1 MASRTRGLRRQALQK
16 IGVLA
21 AVTAAKKKTAASHA
35 DLDQLFQACSLY
47 SKSKS
52 RSDGNSKKTLELQ
65 SNLQQYMSIREF
77 EVILALCKAAQYFSV
92 LNQNEKL
99 VSFLSPYILEA
110 YMQAFE
116 PSPFFRDIEP
126 SPIESLSFHLTSAL
140 LLLGAKK
147 NNLQENVKTDIW
159 VYLNRCQE
167 ASKTLSY
174 PRPGNSTELKNA
186 ITIATITLSLLG
198 FLEAATIH
206 ADLWSPTDRL
216 SLVKL
221 FRAMFAGDFLVT
233 IETAFSTIRNTH
245 VSEHYIKEWKQY
257 LRHYSSIGRPLGAM
271 LVQKSF
277 MWLMVA
283 TSSLLSADIEY
294 EQLLDLLDLRITGR
308 KPSSNNLPHHLG
320 AVECETI
327 EILSD
332 IASTELTDLEDGV
345 DYLRLGRKH
354 LAFSLKAGALV
365 CFLNCVTFNKIT
377 VEVDV
382 LISWLESTLAD
393 PIQMA
398 DKMLANI
405 VLRSISLVS
414 KLAPQFA
421 SNVSRLL
428 PRFIVNSRA
437 SSQVITAASSCLA
450 YVLQLLS
457 QDAVITTIYL
467 LGNDL
472 SLGTTNDKNLSNNL
486 TAEIA
491 LSKNGQTIVDQEK
504 NSFGSSASL
513 LNSTGEDINI
523 VHGNVVEAICT
534 IAIACNDTKITAL
547 AQSMLSQRF
556 EKINKSIDARIIIE
570 TSRLALSGGSLEF
583 RSLLKLYARIST
595 EGILHKNEAL
605 LLAVSEGRNHLSLSL
620 GKDSPLFE
628 IYFRHL
634 LEAIISKGDL
644 HQGENKHEADVEFAA
659 QEISQ
664 LLQPLAILMS
674 HNNMAS
680 EDNFDEEIL
689 SLVRD
694 AWFNIII
701 HGFATNG
708 ERRKKHLKELRL
720 IAAHSKPLVTEQR
733 GEQIE
738 SDIELNTVLRR
749 GSSSDYEVKIKR
761 QLLSLLPSR
770 ASEIRGMSYR
780 KIIFLHATY
789 LIETLRAETGD
800 CTQALTYFLE
810 PSMRKGD
817 MSITMEAITSAVI
830 SKYLTKTLSG
840 TFLPFS
846 SPCVSK
852 QLALIFCHC
861 CHRIDRV
868 QQAALTCADRIINE
882 VPSALCQK
890 DSLFALLELL
900 TLMWTS
906 CLGAQIDEYEWR
918 SSFSSARANVTVEL
932 SDDIGFRRRTLNNL
946 YMRAKKWVISVINI
960 APLDVKGLLQ
970 TYLSEYDDYGVYN
983 YVSLGRS
990 FAIEMGSLI
999 PSSDQRLQAV
1009 DHQGDCNINTA
1020 SDFIAQYTTRQEYR
1034 QSGPQIHHD
1043 FEWLHLPHCLSPT
1056 LENNLDFEDATTI
1069 LACLE
1074 TRLREHKSVSLV
1086 ELRDILRR
1094 AASLLY
1100 RANKD
1105 ECTIA
1110 HYLVS
1115 IPFVLFTK
1123 SSIKLGISLWLG
1135 VLNENPRMESRLL
1148 VEIAQQWELTI
1159 YQRRGV
1165 FCSDFLHS
1173 DPFNNKMEF
1182 APSDRSTVTKKVR
1195 RAQGLLA
1202 PHMVLVQFLSS
1213 HFNAM
1218 RLCNEN
1224 TEKVFLRILD
1234 TSLKGLN
1241 HATAHPLAREIR
1253 FQVILLSLNILQNC
1267 ANLNNH
1273 TKSNFKD
1280 NILSAAL
1287 TWFSHSPRWSYG
1299 GNRLQ
1304 IKAES
1309 ILLHDVSVA
1318 LQGVKTNSDSIS
1330 VSKLKNIQ
1338 SKQSLLQLL
1347 IDSERQRINV
1357 WLYPLV
1363 EPQNIHNLASPGKAF
1378 TEATLIGL
1386 IKTAWNESPSLA
1398 VQLFMRFPS
1407 TKLHREIRLLLLKFP
1422 EKATSNPEAIQ
1433 SLLGDSLPDDVSSQL
1448 KYLLYWEPVNPV
1460 SAITYFLPQYRNEP
1474 YVLQYAMR
1482 ALESHPVD
1490 VTFFYVPQI
1499 VQALRY
1505 DTLGYIERYIIETA
1519 KISQLF
1525 AHQIIW
1531 NMKANSFKDEDSQ
1544 IPDSLKPTLDK
1555 VMSRMIKEFSKNAK
1569 IFYEKEFAFFDEVT
1583 SISGK
1588 LKPFIKR
1595 PKPEK
1600 KQKIEEELRKIK
1612 VEVGVYLP
1620 SNPEGVVI
1628 GIDRKSGRPLQS
1640 HAKAPYMATFRIK
1653 KSVSI
1658 REETDG
1664 MSEDF
1669 DNQEN
1674 ISQENSIE
1682 TWQSAIFKVG
1692 DDCRQDVLALQ
1703 MIAAFREIF
1712 QNVGLDVYVFPYRVT
1727 ATAPGCGVID
1737 VLPNSISRDMLGREA
1752 VNGLYDYFVSKYGN
1766 EDSLRFQEARSNFVK
1781 SMAAYSIISY
1791 LLQFKDR
1798 HNGNIMIDDAGHIV
1812 HIDFGFC
1819 FDIAPG
1825 GVKFERAPFKLTSE
1839 MIAVMGGNTDHQIFK
1854 LFEELSVRAFLA
1866 SRQYTQ
1872 QLSQIVLLMMDSG
1885 LPCFKLETIKNFKDR
1900 FVLEKTER
1908 DAAEFMKGLIKAS
1921 YKSYSTGV
1929 YDQFQLLTNG
1939 IPF

>member
-1 MASRTRGLRRQALQK
+1 MASRSRGIRRQALQK
-16 IGVLA
+16 IAILA
-21 AVTAAKKKTAASHA
+21 ANTAVTTKSAASDA
-35 DLDQLFQACSLY
+35 ELDRLFRASSLY
-47 SKSKS
+47 SRSEIKS
-52 RSDGNSKKTLELQ
+52 DENSNQILESQ
-65 SNLQQYMSIREF
+65 SHLQQFMSIKEF
-77 EVILALCKAAQYFSV
+77 EVILALCKAAQYFSD
-92 LNQNEKL
+92 LKHKEKL
-99 VSFLSPYILEA
+99 ISLLSPYILEA
-110 YMQAFE
+110 HKQAFE

-126 SPIESLSFHLTSAL
+126 SPIESLSFHLISAL
-140 LLLGAKK
+140 LLLGANKDV
-147 NNLQENVKTDIW
+147 LQESVKNDIW
-159 VYLNRCQE
+159 VYLNRCQV

-174 PRPGNSTELKNA
+174 PRPGNPTEVKNA
-186 ITIATITLSLLG
+186 LAVANVTLSLLG
-198 FLEAATIH
+198 FLDAATIYVKF
-206 ADLWSPTDRL
+206 WSPSDRL
-216 SLVKL
+216 SLIKL
-221 FRAMFAGDFLVT
+221 FRVMFTGEFLVT

-245 VSEHYIKEWKQY
+245 LTDHNIKEWKQY
-257 LRHYSSIGRPLGAM
+257 IQHYSSIGRPLGAM
-271 LVQKSF
+271 LVQKSL

-283 TSSLLSADIEY
+283 TSSVLSAEFELQQVLDI
-294 EQLLDLLDLRITGR
+294 LDLKIVGR
-308 KPSSNNLPHHLG
+308 KLTSKASSSNFG
-320 AVECETI
+320 AVEYETI

-332 IASTELTDLEDGV
+332 IASTELTNLEDGA
-345 DYLRLGRKH
+345 DYLRFGRKH
-354 LAFSLKAGALV
+354 LDFSLKAGALASY
-365 CFLNCVTFNKIT
+365 LNCVIFDKNTYDVEALIT
-377 VEVDV
+377 
-382 LISWLESTLAD
+382 WLESTLAD

-405 VLRSISLVS
+405 VFRSIALVS
-414 KLAPQFA
+414 KLSPQFA

-457 QDAVITTIYL
+457 PDAVITTIYL

-472 SLGTTNDKNLSNNL
+472 SVGMASDKTLSTNLI
-486 TAEIA
+486 TEIA
-491 LSKNGQTIVDQEK
+491 VSKNGKTHMDVEK
-504 NSFGSSASL
+504 YSSGSSVSLPVNAS
-513 LNSTGEDINI
+513 EDMTII
-523 VHGNVVEAICT
+523 HGNVVEAICT
-534 IAIACNDTKITAL
+534 IASTYNDTKITAL

-556 EKINKSIDARIIIE
+556 DKISHSIDARIFTE

-583 RSLLKLYARIST
+583 RSLLKLYAKIST
-595 EGILHKNEAL
+595 EGILQKNDAL
-605 LLAVSEGRNHLSLSL
+605 LLAVAEGRNHLSLSL

-644 HQGENKHEADVEFAA
+644 HQGENKREADVEFAA

-674 HNNMAS
+674 HNDLAS

-701 HGFATNG
+701 HGFATNT
-708 ERRKKHLKELRL
+708 ERKKNHLKELRL

-733 GEQIE
+733 GEQVE
-738 SDIELNTVLRR
+738 SDIELNNVLRR
-749 GSSSDYEVKIKR
+749 GGSSNYEVKLKR
-761 QLLSLLPSR
+761 QLCSLLPSR
-770 ASEIRGMSYR
+770 TSEIRGMSYR
-780 KIIFLHATY
+780 KVIFLHAAY

-800 CTQALTYFLE
+800 CTKALTYFLE

-830 SKYLTKTLSG
+830 TKYLSKTLSG
-840 TFLPFS
+840 TYEPFS
-846 SPCVSK
+846 APCVSK
-852 QLALIFCHC
+852 QLASIFCHC

-882 VPSALCQK
+882 VPSAMCQK
-890 DSLFALLELL
+890 YSLFALLELL

-906 CLGAQIDEYEWR
+906 FLGAQIDEYEWR
-918 SSFSSARANVTVEL
+918 SSFSSTRANVTVEL
-932 SDDIGFRRRTLNNL
+932 SDDFDLRRRTLNNL
-946 YMRAKKWVISVINI
+946 YRRAKSWVTSVINI

-970 TYLSEYDDYGVYN
+970 TYLSEYDDHGVYN

-999 PSSDQRLQAV
+999 PSSDQRLQAI

-1034 QSGPQIHHD
+1034 QSGPLLHHD
-1043 FEWLHLPHCLSPT
+1043 FEWLRLPRHTPHT
-1056 LENNLDFEDATTI
+1056 IENNLGLEDAIII
-1069 LACLE
+1069 LARLE
-1074 TRLREHKSVSLV
+1074 KRLCEHKSVSLV

-1100 RANKD
+1100 RTNKD
-1105 ECTIA
+1105 ECAIV
-1110 HYLVS
+1110 HYIVS
-1115 IPFVLFTK
+1115 IPFLLFTK
-1123 SSIKLGISLWLG
+1123 SSIELGISLWLG

-1159 YQRRGV
+1159 YQYRGV
-1165 FCSDFLHS
+1165 FCPDFLHI
-1173 DPFNNKMEF
+1173 DPFYIKKEF
-1182 APSDRSTVTKKVR
+1182 APSDRTTVIKKVQK
-1195 RAQGLLA
+1195 AQSLLA
-1202 PHMVLVQFLSS
+1202 PHVKLVQFLNS

-1218 RLCNEN
+1218 RLCSEN

-1234 TSLKGLN
+1234 TSLKGLS
-1241 HATAHPLAREIR
+1241 HATAHPLAREVR
-1253 FQVILLSLNILQNC
+1253 FQIILLSLNILRNSIR
-1267 ANLNNH
+1267 LNSR
-1273 TKSNFKD
+1273 TKLDFK
-1280 NILSAAL
+1280 NEILSAAL
-1287 TWFSHSPRWSYG
+1287 TWFSHTPRWSYG

-1304 IKAES
+1304 IKAEN
-1309 ILLHDVSVA
+1309 ILLHDVSSA
-1318 LQGVKTNSDSIS
+1318 LQRVEISSTSIPA
-1330 VSKLKNIQ
+1330 SKLKMIQ
-1338 SKQSLLQLL
+1338 SKELLLQLL
-1347 IDSERQRINV
+1347 IESERQRIGV
-1357 WLYPLV
+1357 WLYPLA
-1363 EPQNIHNLASPGKAF
+1363 ESNDIRTLAGPGKGF
-1378 TEATLIGL
+1378 TEATLISL
-1386 IKTAWNESPSLA
+1386 IKTAWNESAALA
-1398 VQLFMRFPS
+1398 IQLFIRFPS
-1407 TKLHREIRLLLLKFP
+1407 VKLHKEIRWLLLKYP
-1422 EKATSNPEAIQ
+1422 DKATSNPEAIQ
-1433 SLLGDSLPDDVSSQL
+1433 SLLGDNLLDDLSSQL
-1448 KYLLYWEPVNPV
+1448 KFLLYWEPVNPV

-1474 YVLQYAMR
+1474 YVLQYAVR

-1505 DTLGYIERYIIETA
+1505 DSLGYIERYIIETA
-1519 KISQLF
+1519 KFSQLF

-1531 NMKANSFKDEDSQ
+1531 NMKANSYKDEDSR
-1544 IPDSLKPTLDK
+1544 IPDSLKPTFDK
-1555 VMSRMIKEFSKNAK
+1555 VMVRMIEEFSKNSRA
-1569 IFYEKEFAFFDEVT
+1569 FYEKEFAFFDEVT

-1588 LKPFIKR
+1588 LKPYIKR

-1620 SNPEGVVI
+1620 SNPEGIVI

-1653 KSVSI
+1653 KSVGI
-1658 REETDG
+1658 REETEG
-1664 MSEDF
+1664 MSEDL
-1669 DNQEN
+1669 DNQEDLQ
-1674 ISQENSIE
+1674 QESSIE

-1703 MIAAFREIF
+1703 MIAAFRGIF

-1766 EDSLRFQEARSNFVK
+1766 EDSLRFQEARGNFVK

-1839 MIAVMGGNTDHQIFK
+1839 MIAVMGGSTDHQIFK
-1854 LFEELSVRAFLA
+1854 WFEELSIKAFLA

-1872 QLSQIVLLMMDSG
+1872 QLSQIVLLMIDSG
-1885 LPCFKLETIKNFKDR
+1885 LPCFKLETIKNFKER